1 MTDPTP
7 EIGKSDSPTD
17 LYSTVKFNVGGCHY
31 DVSRPLI
38 EKFPSTMLARM
49 VSETWQKDREATLFI
64 ERNGERFQYCLD
76 YMRDGEVW
84 LPLNAP
90 KQGVLLDLDYFGF
103 EEEVYTT
110 KIHGGTSNLAAGRHL
125 AKCKEEH
132 DKVVSTCMENVKTAE
147 RNVTTAEMICKENIK
162 SAETTRKCEEVA
174 YDCFLR
180 FSRGNSLTMMG
191 FSGTSEIYSSG
202 KVAIANLAE
211 FQDYLAKYGLALV
224 SAEFVDSY
232 SNRYDIT
239 LKEKED
245 TIN

>member
-90 KQGVLLDLDYFGF
+90 KEGVLLDLDYFGF
-103 EEEVYTT
+103 KEEVYTT
-110 KIHGGTSNLAAGRHL
+110 KIHGGSSNLAAARHL
-125 AKCKEEH
+125 SKCKKEH
-132 DKVVSTCMENVKTAE
+132 EKVLSTCMQNVNTCLKNVKNAE
-147 RNVTTAEMICKENIK
+147 AA
-162 SAETTRKCEEVA
+162 SKCEEVA
-174 YDCFLR
+174 YACFLR
-180 FSRGNSLTMMG
+180 FSRGDSLTLMS
-191 FSGTSEIYSSG
+191 FSGASEFHSSA
-202 KVAIANLAE
+202 KVAVANHTD
-211 FQDYLAKYGLALV
+211 FQDHLAQYGLALV
-224 SAEFVDSY
+224 GDYVDNWNKYHSV
-232 SNRYDIT
+232 T